1 MPIINVKDVQIQ
13 YLTCIAPTAIIIV
26 GNTGINAFAVPCT
39 IRPANG
45 RFPEDFIIQEKKNE

>member
-1 MPIINVKDVQIQ
+1 MPIINVKNVQIQ
-13 YLTCIAPTAIIIV
+13 NLICITPRAIIIV

-39 IRPANG
+39 IRPTNG